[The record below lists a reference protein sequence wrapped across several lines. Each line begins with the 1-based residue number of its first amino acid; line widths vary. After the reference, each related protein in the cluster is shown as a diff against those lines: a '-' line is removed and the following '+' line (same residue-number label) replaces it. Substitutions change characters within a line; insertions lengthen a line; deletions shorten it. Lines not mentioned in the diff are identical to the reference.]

1 MSSDDF
7 DDDLAAAQTPEDKHI
22 DVLVLINHKPRLL
35 RFRPMDGLEW
45 AAETDRHPARPG
57 VLVDTRYGYNL
68 RTLTRAAAARS
79 GKLVIDGEERTLRVD
94 PFVPE
99 IPGQP
104 KPPKR
109 VDQWADLF
117 KAISGHEF
125 QRITDA
131 IWTLNEYGPQ
141 QEVEAAGK
149 ALADSASTSN

>member
-1 MSSDDF
+1 MSF
-7 DDDLAAAQTPEDKHI
+7 EDDLAAAQTPEDKHI
-22 DVLVLINHKPRLL
+22 DVLVLINKKPHLL

-57 VLVDTRYGYNL
+57 VLVDSRYGYNL

-79 GKLVIDGEERTLRVD
+79 GVLVVNGEERTLRVD
-94 PFVPE
+94 PF
-99 IPGQP
+99 IPQLPGEP
-104 KPPKR
+104 APPAR

-117 KAISGHEF
+117 RAISGHEF

-141 QEVEAAGK
+141 EAVEAAGK
-149 ALADSASTSN
+149 ALAGSANTSS